1 MLRRGVTPPP
11 RHWLLEELSGLG
23 RLALPIALAQAGQ
36 SLMGLVDTAVVGR
49 AGAAPLAAVGLGNA
63 AFFSFSVLGI
73 GLMMGLDPL
82 VSQAVGAGDG
92 ARARRLLW
100 QGGWLALGASAALAL
115 PMALVPAALEP
126 LGIDAA
132 VAADAARFVWWRLPG
147 LPFLLLFIVGRSY
160 LQAYGRTRPMLV
172 AVVAANLANLPA
184 AVLLVFGGAA
194 LPAWTGP
201 LRLVPAMGAGGAALA
216 TSIVTVLQAAILA
229 LSVRGEAGTD
239 RAPDPTRR
247 RPSRADLSLAARL
260 GLPVGLHMA
269 AEVGVFAL
277 AGFLAARLGPVPLA
291 AHQIALTYGSF
302 TFNAAVGIG
311 NAGSVRVG
319 WAVGARDPARARRSG
334 LAAFGA
340 GAAFMSLG
348 AIAFL
353 LFARPLARLMTDQ
366 PEVVAA
372 AAPLLA
378 VVALFEISD
387 GVQGVGAGVLRGA
400 GDTRFT
406 FVANLI
412 GHYLVGLPVA
422 VLLGMVLG
430 GGVVGLW
437 WGLCAGLTAV
447 AVALLL
453 RFWRLSRREISP
465 VEARPGA

>member
-1 MLRRGVTPPP
+1 
-11 RHWLLEELSGLG
+11 
-23 RLALPIALAQAGQ
+23 
-36 SLMGLVDTAVVGR
+36 
-49 AGAAPLAAVGLGNA
+49 
-63 AFFSFSVLGI
+63 
-73 GLMMGLDPL
+73 
-82 VSQAVGAGDG
+82 
-92 ARARRLLW
+92 
-100 QGGWLALGASAALAL
+100 
-115 PMALVPAALEP
+115 
-126 LGIDAA
+126 
-132 VAADAARFVWWRLPG
+132 
-147 LPFLLLFIVGRSY
+147 
-160 LQAYGRTRPMLV
+160 
-172 AVVAANLANLPA
+172 
-184 AVLLVFGGAA
+184 
-194 LPAWTGP
+194 
-201 LRLVPAMGAGGAALA
+201 
-216 TSIVTVLQAAILA
+216 
-229 LSVRGEAGTD
+229 
-239 RAPDPTRR
+239 
-247 RPSRADLSLAARL
+247 
-260 GLPVGLHMA
+260 MA

-277 AGFLAARLGPVPLA
+277 AGLLAGRLGPVPLA

-334 LAAFGA
+334 LAAFGT

-378 VVALFEISD
+378 VAALFEVSD

-406 FVANLI
+406 FVANMV

-422 VLLGMVLG
+422 ILLGMVLG

-447 AVALLL
+447 AVALVL
-453 RFWRLSRREISP
+453 RFWRLSRRAIAP
-465 VEARPGA
+465 VEARPAA